1 MGFTE
6 PDSAPAAPG
15 QQPQAAT
22 PGPAPAPYAGPDLR
36 PEPRDYGPPA
46 DAARDPGI
54 DVMGGVSGNAVQES
68 GYAHDMNA
76 GLVVPYYGGEISP
89 GMGGGGDGGGGPRDV
104 AGYGVGGGGVTQCPL
119 EQRRIG
125 THLAGRRDQ
134 VPV

>member
-76 GLVVPYYGGEISP
+76 GLVVPCYGGAIFPVMVGGGAEA
-89 GMGGGGDGGGGPRDV
+89 GGRGELGRRAGGGGGQPGGRPRPDPS
-104 AGYGVGGGGVTQCPL
+104 GRPR
-119 EQRRIG
+119 QRR
-125 THLAGRRDQ
+125 
-134 VPV
+134 

>member
-15 QQPQAAT
+15 QQPQAGT

-36 PEPRDYGPPA
+36 PEPPVYGVG
-46 DAARDPGI
+46 DGIMGDPGI

-76 GLVVPYYGGEISP
+76 GLVI
-89 GMGGGGDGGGGPRDV
+89 
-104 AGYGVGGGGVTQCPL
+104 Q
-119 EQRRIG
+119 IG
-125 THLAGRRDQ
+125 RAH
-134 VPV
+134 V